1 MVDPTPISLKE
12 RASFVYLER
21 GNIGVENGCL
31 CFNNSETHNGKI
43 PIGAITCLMIGP
55 GTQISHAA
63 IALASRVGCLITWVG
78 ESGVK
83 LYSAGV
89 SNRYLSDHLLTQA
102 KFALDEK
109 LRSQVVRNMY
119 SFRYKEKIS
128 LDYTIDQMRG
138 VEGIKVK
145 DIYAELS
152 KKYNI
157 EWNGRCNHITWK
169 DNDIINRCISSAN
182 ACLYGIC
189 ETAILAAG
197 YSTAIGFVHTGQQKS
212 FVYDI
217 ADLFKF
223 DTVVPIAFQ
232 VASQRSDN
240 YEKDVRNVCKE
251 CFRNTDLLKIVIPT
265 IDGCFQ

>member
-109 LRSQVVRNMY
+109 LRSQVVRNMIQSCY
-119 SFRYKEKIS
+119 RIYIPLQSITNCRFNKIFC
-128 LDYTIDQMRG
+128 I
-138 VEGIKVK
+138 VK
-145 DIYAELS
+145 
-152 KKYNI
+152 
-157 EWNGRCNHITWK
+157 
-169 DNDIINRCISSAN
+169 
-182 ACLYGIC
+182 LYRSNK
-189 ETAILAAG
+189 L
-197 YSTAIGFVHTGQQKS
+197 KS
-212 FVYDI
+212 I
-217 ADLFKF
+217 AM
-223 DTVVPIAFQ
+223 
-232 VASQRSDN
+232 
-240 YEKDVRNVCKE
+240 
-251 CFRNTDLLKIVIPT
+251 NTNLT
-265 IDGCFQ
+265 